1 MKKLLMITLFTIS
14 ICGFAQEVQ
23 QEIKYTDLA
32 TTTNRGE
39 FKSYVSKDGSI
50 YKVGD
55 RIKIG
60 KPSSNKTFT
69 FISQGDGIMLPI
81 TQLTSVAS
89 GQETEIKR
97 INVTGNKRAGY
108 SVSFRTKGISGLS
121 NYSIDF
127 ENAVETAEVKSFGM
141 SSDDALTELKKSKDK
156 LDLGLISQAD
166 YDTKKS
172 ELVKYIK

>member
-1 MKKLLMITLFTIS
+1 MKKLLMIALFTVS
-14 ICGFAQEVQ
+14 ICGYA
-23 QEIKYTDLA
+23 QEIKFTDLA
-32 TTTNRGE
+32 TSSRGE
-39 FKSYVSKDGSI
+39 FTSYVSKDGSI
-50 YKVGD
+50 YKIGD

-60 KPSSNKTFT
+60 KPSSNNTFT
-69 FISQGDGIMLPI
+69 FITQGDGIMLPI
-81 TQLTSVAS
+81 TQLTSAAS
-89 GQETEIKR
+89 SQETEIKR

-127 ENAVETAEVKSFGM
+127 ENAVETGEVKSFGM